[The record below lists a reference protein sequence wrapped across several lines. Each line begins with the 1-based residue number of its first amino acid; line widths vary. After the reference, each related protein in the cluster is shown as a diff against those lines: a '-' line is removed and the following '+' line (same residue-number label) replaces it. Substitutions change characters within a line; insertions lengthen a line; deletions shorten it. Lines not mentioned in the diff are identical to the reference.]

1 MLTPFREILEER
13 RAAGAAVGAFTCY
26 DVTTAIGVVRAAEAR
41 GDPVLLL
48 DLRGLV
54 PVALRAGCS
63 CRRSWRSPTRR
74 ASLRASSS
82 TTSTTSS

>member
-48 DLRGLV
+48 ATEGSFRSSS
-54 PVALRAGCS
+54 AACS
-63 CRRSWRSPTRR
+63 YRRSWRSPTRR
-74 ASLRASSS
+74 ASPHTSSS